1 MRRFIAFIVL
11 AISLLG
17 ITLFNVQSTTDKI
30 NWSQEFDRGTE
41 VVYRIENRERKT
53 KRRFIVFLCKA
64 NTLQST
70 ADFRFI
76 R

>member
-17 ITLFNVQSTTDKI
+17 ITLFNVQSATDKI

-41 VVYRIENRERKT
+41 VVYRIMLLVL
-53 KRRFIVFLCKA
+53 IWQVL
-64 NTLQST
+64 LVL
-70 ADFRFI
+70 
-76 R
+76 